1 MNHKNFLDNQP
12 GEGIFLRYWDLI
24 SLFVI
29 LLIITK
35 LRFPFLEIP
44 LERDEGA
51 YAYMAQLLLE
61 GVPPYTQAYSLYF
74 PGLFII
80 YALTF
85 LILGKTIFAI
95 HFCLLIANL
104 ITIVIIFLIG
114 KKIFDSL
121 TGIVSGATF
130 GLLGLN
136 PHAQG
141 LFSHGEPFTMLFIC
155 SGIYILLLGIDS
167 KKKSLFL
174 WSGLF
179 FGLGLLIKQN
189 ALVFIGLPV
198 VYCYWALFK
207 KSHRSRRSW
216 LEVLCFFTFGYFIPL
231 AIFFIFCLI
240 TGSWEQMFFWTFIMP
255 TEMTPSISITRAV
268 YQFKILTLPIIKSS
282 PLFFWTAAIGLLS
295 PLWDKTSRLAVIFIV
310 MFFVFSFFTMSL
322 VFYFRAH
329 YFLCLFPAT
338 ALLTG
343 VGFYSMNNLIKKI
356 PLKKIN
362 HIITAGFVFIFFSY
376 SIFDQRKFFFQTNP
390 EVVSRI
396 IYGNNPFPESLVI
409 ADYIKEHSAPS
420 DKIAILGSEPQILFY
435 ADRISSSKHIFM
447 YYLMGNHL
455 HALTMQKEAMTD
467 IELTKPPILIN
478 VVIPTSWLFQ
488 KDSKSM
494 LFHWLDGFVSKNYKL
509 AGVVEI
515 QDLNTTNYYWG
526 VDTTKFVPKESNF
539 IQIYQRKQ
547 SSS

>member
-1 MNHKNFLDNQP
+1 MSPINSLDKQP
-12 GEGIFLRYWDLI
+12 GEEIFLRYWDTL

-74 PGLFII
+74 PGVFII

-85 LILGKTIFAI
+85 LILGQTIFAI
-95 HFCLLIANL
+95 HFCLLVATL

-114 KKIFDSL
+114 KKLFDPL
-121 TGIVSGATF
+121 TGIISGATF

-136 PHAQG
+136 PYAQG

-155 SGIYILLLGIDS
+155 SGVYLLLLSIDS
-167 KKKSLFL
+167 EKKILFL

-189 ALVFIGLPV
+189 VFVFIGLPI
-198 VYCYWALFK
+198 VYLCWSLLK
-207 KSHRSRRSW
+207 KPRLKRKFY
-216 LEVLCFFTFGYFIPL
+216 LDAIFYFTFGYFIPL
-231 AIFFIFCLI
+231 AVFFIFCLI
-240 TGSWEQMFFWTFIMP
+240 TGSLEQMFFWTFIMP
-255 TEMTPSISITRAV
+255 TEMTPPISISRAV

-282 PLFFWTAAIGLLS
+282 PLFFGVAAIGLLS
-295 PLWDKTSRLAVIFIV
+295 PLWDKSSRLAVLFIV
-310 MFFVFSFFTMSL
+310 IFLVFSFFTMSL

-356 PLKKIN
+356 SLRRIN
-362 HIITAGFVFIFFSY
+362 PIITAVFVFIFFSY
-376 SIFDQRKFFFQTNP
+376 SIFDQRKFFFQTKP
-390 EVVSRI
+390 ETVSRI

-409 ADYIKEHSAPS
+409 ADYIKEHSSPS

-435 ADRISSSKHIFM
+435 ADRVSASKHIFM

-455 HALTMQKEAMTD
+455 HALSMQKEAMAD

-494 LFHWLDGFVSKNYKL
+494 LFHWLDGFVLKNYKL

-515 QDLNTTNYYWG
+515 QGLNTTNYYWG
-526 VDTTKFVPKESNF
+526 VDTTKFVPKGENF
-539 IQIYQRKQ
+539 IQIYQRKL
-547 SSS
+547 SS

>member
-1 MNHKNFLDNQP
+1 MSPINSLDNQP
-12 GEGIFLRYWDLI
+12 GDKIFLRYWDTL

-74 PGLFII
+74 PGVFII

-85 LILGKTIFAI
+85 LILGQTIFAI
-95 HFCLLIANL
+95 HFCLLVATL

-114 KKIFDSL
+114 KKLFDPL
-121 TGIVSGATF
+121 TGIISGATF

-136 PHAQG
+136 PYAQG

-155 SGIYILLLGIDS
+155 SGVYLLLLSIDS
-167 KKKSLFL
+167 EKKILFL

-189 ALVFIGLPV
+189 VFVFIGLPI
-198 VYCYWALFK
+198 VYLCWSLLK
-207 KSHRSRRSW
+207 KPRLKRKFY
-216 LEVLCFFTFGYFIPL
+216 LDAIFYFTFGYFIPL
-231 AIFFIFCLI
+231 AVFFIFCLI
-240 TGSWEQMFFWTFIMP
+240 TGSLEQMFFWTFIMP
-255 TEMTPSISITRAV
+255 TEMTPPISISRAV

-282 PLFFWTAAIGLLS
+282 PLFFGVAAIGLLS
-295 PLWDKTSRLAVIFIV
+295 PLWDKSSRLAVLFIV
-310 MFFVFSFFTMSL
+310 IFLVFSFFTMSL

-356 PLKKIN
+356 SLRRIN
-362 HIITAGFVFIFFSY
+362 PIITAVFVFIFFSY
-376 SIFDQRKFFFQTNP
+376 SIFDQRKFFFQTKP
-390 EVVSRI
+390 ETVSRI

-409 ADYIKEHSAPS
+409 ADYIKEHSSPS

-435 ADRISSSKHIFM
+435 ADRISASKHIFM

-455 HALTMQKEAMTD
+455 HALSMQKEAMAD

-494 LFHWLDGFVSKNYKL
+494 LFHWLDGFVLKNYKL

-515 QDLNTTNYYWG
+515 QGLNTTNYYWG
-526 VDTTKFVPKESNF
+526 VDTTKFVPKGENF
-539 IQIYQRKQ
+539 IQIYQRKP
-547 SSS
+547 SS

>member
-1 MNHKNFLDNQP
+1 MSSINSLDNQSADK
-12 GEGIFLRYWDLI
+12 IFLRYWDTL

-74 PGLFII
+74 PGVFII

-85 LILGKTIFAI
+85 LILGQTIFAI
-95 HFCLLIANL
+95 HFCLLVATL

-114 KKIFDSL
+114 KKLFDPL
-121 TGIVSGATF
+121 TGIISGATF

-136 PHAQG
+136 PYAQG

-155 SGIYILLLGIDS
+155 SGVYLLLLSIDS
-167 KKKSLFL
+167 ENKILFL

-189 ALVFIGLPV
+189 VFVFIGLPI
-198 VYCYWALFK
+198 VYLCWSLFK
-207 KSHRSRRSW
+207 KPRLKRKFY
-216 LEVLCFFTFGYFIPL
+216 LDAIFYFTFGYFIPL
-231 AIFFIFCLI
+231 AVFFIFCLI
-240 TGSWEQMFFWTFIMP
+240 TGSLEQMFFWTFIMP
-255 TEMTPSISITRAV
+255 TEMTPPISISRAV
-268 YQFKILTLPIIKSS
+268 YQFKILTLPIIKAS
-282 PLFFWTAAIGLLS
+282 PLFFGVAAIGLLS
-295 PLWDKTSRLAVIFIV
+295 PLWDKSSRLAVLFIV
-310 MFFVFSFFTMSL
+310 IFLVFSFFTMSL

-356 PLKKIN
+356 PLRRIN
-362 HIITAGFVFIFFSY
+362 PIITAGFVFIFFSY
-376 SIFDQRKFFFQTNP
+376 SIFDQRKFFFQTKP
-390 EVVSRI
+390 EEVSRI

-409 ADYIKEHSAPS
+409 ADYIKEHSSPS

-435 ADRISSSKHIFM
+435 ADRISASKHIFM

-455 HALTMQKEAMTD
+455 HALSMQKEAMAD

-494 LFHWLDGFVSKNYKL
+494 LFHWLDGFVLKNYKL

-515 QDLNTTNYYWG
+515 QGLNTTNYYWG
-526 VDTTKFVPKESNF
+526 VDTTKFVPKGENF
-539 IQIYQRKQ
+539 IQIYQRNL
-547 SSS
+547 SS

>member
-1 MNHKNFLDNQP
+1 MSSINSLDNQP
-12 GEGIFLRYWDLI
+12 GDKIFLRYWDTL

-74 PGLFII
+74 PGVFII

-85 LILGKTIFAI
+85 LILGQTIFAI
-95 HFCLLIANL
+95 HFCLLVATL

-114 KKIFDSL
+114 KKLFDPL
-121 TGIVSGATF
+121 TGIISGATF

-136 PHAQG
+136 PYAQG

-155 SGIYILLLGIDS
+155 SGVYLLLLSIDS
-167 KKKSLFL
+167 EKKILFL

-189 ALVFIGLPV
+189 VFVFIGLPI
-198 VYCYWALFK
+198 VYLCWSLLK
-207 KSHRSRRSW
+207 KPRLKRKFY
-216 LEVLCFFTFGYFIPL
+216 LDAIFYFTFGYFIPL
-231 AIFFIFCLI
+231 AVFFIFCLI
-240 TGSWEQMFFWTFIMP
+240 TGSLEQMFFWTFIMP
-255 TEMTPSISITRAV
+255 TEMTPPISISRAV

-282 PLFFWTAAIGLLS
+282 PLFFGVAAIGLLS
-295 PLWDKTSRLAVIFIV
+295 PLWDKSSRLAVLFIV
-310 MFFVFSFFTMSL
+310 IFLVFSFFTMSL

-356 PLKKIN
+356 SLRRIN
-362 HIITAGFVFIFFSY
+362 PIITAVFVFIFFSY
-376 SIFDQRKFFFQTNP
+376 SIFDQRKFFFQTKP
-390 EVVSRI
+390 ETVSRI

-409 ADYIKEHSAPS
+409 ADYIKEHSSPS

-435 ADRISSSKHIFM
+435 ADRISASKHIFM

-455 HALTMQKEAMTD
+455 HALSMQKEAMAD

-494 LFHWLDGFVSKNYKL
+494 LFHWLDGFVLKNYKL

-515 QDLNTTNYYWG
+515 QGLNTTNYYWG
-526 VDTTKFVPKESNF
+526 VDTTKFVPKGENF
-539 IQIYQRKQ
+539 IQIYQRNL
-547 SSS
+547 SS

>member
-1 MNHKNFLDNQP
+1 MSSINSLDNQP
-12 GEGIFLRYWDLI
+12 GDKIFLRYWDTL

-74 PGLFII
+74 PGVFII

-85 LILGKTIFAI
+85 LILGQTIFAI
-95 HFCLLIANL
+95 HFCLLVATL

-114 KKIFDSL
+114 KKLFDPL
-121 TGIVSGATF
+121 TGIISGATF

-136 PHAQG
+136 PYAQG

-155 SGIYILLLGIDS
+155 SGVYLLLLSIDS
-167 KKKSLFL
+167 EKKILFL

-189 ALVFIGLPV
+189 VFVFIGLPI
-198 VYCYWALFK
+198 VYLCWSLLK
-207 KSHRSRRSW
+207 KPRLKRKFY
-216 LEVLCFFTFGYFIPL
+216 LDAIFYFTFGYFIPL
-231 AIFFIFCLI
+231 AVFFIFCLI
-240 TGSWEQMFFWTFIMP
+240 TGSLEQMFFWTFIMP
-255 TEMTPSISITRAV
+255 TEMTPPISISRAV

-282 PLFFWTAAIGLLS
+282 PLFFGVAAIGLLS
-295 PLWDKTSRLAVIFIV
+295 PLWDKSSRLAVLFIV
-310 MFFVFSFFTMSL
+310 IFLVFSFFTMSL

-356 PLKKIN
+356 SLRRIN
-362 HIITAGFVFIFFSY
+362 PIITAVFVFIFFSY
-376 SIFDQRKFFFQTNP
+376 SIFDQRKFFFQTKP
-390 EVVSRI
+390 ETVSRI

-409 ADYIKEHSAPS
+409 ADYIKEHSSPS

-435 ADRISSSKHIFM
+435 ADRISASKHIFM

-455 HALTMQKEAMTD
+455 HALSMQKEAMAD

-494 LFHWLDGFVSKNYKL
+494 LFHWLDGFVLKNYKL

-515 QDLNTTNYYWG
+515 QGLNTTNYYWG
-526 VDTTKFVPKESNF
+526 VDTTKFVPKGENF
-539 IQIYQRKQ
+539 IQIYQRNP
-547 SSS
+547 SS

>member
-1 MNHKNFLDNQP
+1 MSPINSLDKQP
-12 GEGIFLRYWDLI
+12 GEEIFLRYWDTL

-74 PGLFII
+74 PGVFII

-85 LILGKTIFAI
+85 LILGQTIFAI
-95 HFCLLIANL
+95 HFCLLVATL

-114 KKIFDSL
+114 KKLFDPL
-121 TGIVSGATF
+121 TGIISGATF

-136 PHAQG
+136 PYAQG

-155 SGIYILLLGIDS
+155 SGVYLLLLSIDS
-167 KKKSLFL
+167 EKKILFL

-189 ALVFIGLPV
+189 VFVFIGLPF
-198 VYCYWALFK
+198 VYLCWSLLK
-207 KSHRSRRSW
+207 KPRLKRKFY
-216 LEVLCFFTFGYFIPL
+216 LDAIFYFTFGYFIPL
-231 AIFFIFCLI
+231 AVFFIFCLI
-240 TGSWEQMFFWTFIMP
+240 TGSLEQMFFWTFIMP
-255 TEMTPSISITRAV
+255 TEMTPPISISRAV

-282 PLFFWTAAIGLLS
+282 PLFFGVAAIGLLS
-295 PLWDKTSRLAVIFIV
+295 PLWDKSSRLAVLFIV
-310 MFFVFSFFTMSL
+310 IFLVFSFFTMSL

-356 PLKKIN
+356 SLRRIN
-362 HIITAGFVFIFFSY
+362 PIITAVFVFIFFSY
-376 SIFDQRKFFFQTNP
+376 SIFDQRKFFFQTKP
-390 EVVSRI
+390 ETVSRI

-409 ADYIKEHSAPS
+409 ADYIKEHSSPS

-435 ADRISSSKHIFM
+435 ADRVSASKHIFM

-455 HALTMQKEAMTD
+455 HALSMQKEAMAD

-494 LFHWLDGFVSKNYKL
+494 LFHWLDGFVLKNYKL

-515 QDLNTTNYYWG
+515 QGLNTTNYYWG
-526 VDTTKFVPKESNF
+526 VDTTKFVPKGENF
-539 IQIYQRKQ
+539 IQIYQRNL
-547 SSS
+547 SS

>member
-1 MNHKNFLDNQP
+1 MSSINSLDNQP
-12 GEGIFLRYWDLI
+12 GDKIFLRYWDTL

-74 PGLFII
+74 PGVFII

-85 LILGKTIFAI
+85 LILGQTIFAI
-95 HFCLLIANL
+95 HFCLLVATL

-114 KKIFDSL
+114 KKLFDPL
-121 TGIVSGATF
+121 TGIISGATF

-136 PHAQG
+136 PYAQG

-155 SGIYILLLGIDS
+155 SGVYLLLLSIDS
-167 KKKSLFL
+167 EKKILFL

-189 ALVFIGLPV
+189 VFVFIGLPI
-198 VYCYWALFK
+198 VYLCWSLLK
-207 KSHRSRRSW
+207 KPRLKRKFY
-216 LEVLCFFTFGYFIPL
+216 LDAIFYFTFGYFIPL
-231 AIFFIFCLI
+231 AVFFIFCLI
-240 TGSWEQMFFWTFIMP
+240 TGSLEQMFFWTFIMP
-255 TEMTPSISITRAV
+255 TEMTPPISISRAV

-282 PLFFWTAAIGLLS
+282 PLFFGVAAIGLLS
-295 PLWDKTSRLAVIFIV
+295 PLWDKSSRLAVLFIV
-310 MFFVFSFFTMSL
+310 IFLVFSFFTMSL

-356 PLKKIN
+356 SLRRIN
-362 HIITAGFVFIFFSY
+362 PIITAVFVFIFFSY
-376 SIFDQRKFFFQTNP
+376 SIFDQRKFFFQTKP
-390 EVVSRI
+390 ETVSRI

-409 ADYIKEHSAPS
+409 ADYIKEHSSPS

-435 ADRISSSKHIFM
+435 ADRISASKHIFM

-455 HALTMQKEAMTD
+455 HALSMQKEAMAD

-494 LFHWLDGFVSKNYKL
+494 LFHWLDGFVLKNYKL

-515 QDLNTTNYYWG
+515 QGLNTTNYYWG
-526 VDTTKFVPKESNF
+526 VDTTKFVPKGENF
-539 IQIYQRKQ
+539 IQIYQRKP
-547 SSS
+547 SS

>member
-1 MNHKNFLDNQP
+1 MSSINSLDNQP
-12 GEGIFLRYWDLI
+12 GDKIFLRYWDTL

-74 PGLFII
+74 PGVFII

-85 LILGKTIFAI
+85 LILGQTIFAI
-95 HFCLLIANL
+95 HFCLLVATL

-114 KKIFDSL
+114 KKLFDPL
-121 TGIVSGATF
+121 TGIISGATF

-136 PHAQG
+136 PYAQG

-155 SGIYILLLGIDS
+155 SGVYLLLLSIDS
-167 KKKSLFL
+167 EKKILFL

-189 ALVFIGLPV
+189 VFVFIGLPI
-198 VYCYWALFK
+198 VYLCWSLLK
-207 KSHRSRRSW
+207 KPRLKRKFY
-216 LEVLCFFTFGYFIPL
+216 LDAIFYFTFGYFIPL
-231 AIFFIFCLI
+231 AVFFIFCLI
-240 TGSWEQMFFWTFIMP
+240 TGSLEQMFFWTFIMP
-255 TEMTPSISITRAV
+255 TEMTPPISISRAV

-282 PLFFWTAAIGLLS
+282 PLFFGVAAIGLLS
-295 PLWDKTSRLAVIFIV
+295 PLWDKSSRLAVLFIV
-310 MFFVFSFFTMSL
+310 IFLVFSFFTMSL

-356 PLKKIN
+356 SLRRIN
-362 HIITAGFVFIFFSY
+362 PIITAVFVFIFFSY
-376 SIFDQRKFFFQTNP
+376 SIFDQRKFFFQTKP
-390 EVVSRI
+390 ETVSRI

-409 ADYIKEHSAPS
+409 ADYIKEHSSPS

-435 ADRISSSKHIFM
+435 ADRVSASKHIFM

-455 HALTMQKEAMTD
+455 HALSMQKEAMAD

-494 LFHWLDGFVSKNYKL
+494 LFHWLDGFVLKNYKL

-515 QDLNTTNYYWG
+515 QGLNTTNYYWG
-526 VDTTKFVPKESNF
+526 VDTTKFVPKGENF
-539 IQIYQRKQ
+539 IQIYQRNL
-547 SSS
+547 SS

>member
-1 MNHKNFLDNQP
+1 MSPINSLDKQP
-12 GEGIFLRYWDLI
+12 GEEIFLRYWDTL

-74 PGLFII
+74 PGVFII

-85 LILGKTIFAI
+85 LILGQTIFAI
-95 HFCLLIANL
+95 HFCLLVATL

-114 KKIFDSL
+114 KKLFDPL
-121 TGIVSGATF
+121 TGIISGATF

-136 PHAQG
+136 PYAQG

-155 SGIYILLLGIDS
+155 SGVYLLLLSIDS
-167 KKKSLFL
+167 EKKILFL

-189 ALVFIGLPV
+189 IFVFIGLPI
-198 VYCYWALFK
+198 VYLCWSLLK
-207 KSHRSRRSW
+207 KPRLKRKFY
-216 LEVLCFFTFGYFIPL
+216 LDAIFYFTFGYFIPL
-231 AIFFIFCLI
+231 AVFFIFCLI
-240 TGSWEQMFFWTFIMP
+240 TGSLEQMFFWTFIMP
-255 TEMTPSISITRAV
+255 TEMTPPISISRAV

-282 PLFFWTAAIGLLS
+282 PLFFGVAAIGLLS
-295 PLWDKTSRLAVIFIV
+295 PLWDKSSRLAVLFIV
-310 MFFVFSFFTMSL
+310 IFLVFSFFTMSL

-356 PLKKIN
+356 SLRRIN
-362 HIITAGFVFIFFSY
+362 PIITAVFVFIFFSY
-376 SIFDQRKFFFQTNP
+376 SIFDQRKFFFQTKP
-390 EVVSRI
+390 ETVSRI

-409 ADYIKEHSAPS
+409 ADYIKEHSSPS

-435 ADRISSSKHIFM
+435 ADRVSASKHIFM

-455 HALTMQKEAMTD
+455 HALSMQKEAMAD

-494 LFHWLDGFVSKNYKL
+494 LFHWLDGFVLKNYKL

-515 QDLNTTNYYWG
+515 QGLNTTNYYWG
-526 VDTTKFVPKESNF
+526 VDTTKFVPKGENF
-539 IQIYQRKQ
+539 IQIYQRNL
-547 SSS
+547 SS

>member
-1 MNHKNFLDNQP
+1 MSSINSLDNQP
-12 GEGIFLRYWDLI
+12 GDKIFLRYWDTL

-74 PGLFII
+74 PGVFII

-85 LILGKTIFAI
+85 LILGQTIFAI
-95 HFCLLIANL
+95 HFCLLVATL

-114 KKIFDSL
+114 KKLFDPL
-121 TGIVSGATF
+121 TGIISGATF

-136 PHAQG
+136 PYAQG

-155 SGIYILLLGIDS
+155 SGVYLLLLSVDS
-167 KKKSLFL
+167 EKKILFL

-189 ALVFIGLPV
+189 VFVFIGLPI
-198 VYCYWALFK
+198 VY
-207 KSHRSRRSW
+207 
-216 LEVLCFFTFGYFIPL
+216 LCWSLLTKPRLKRKFYLDAIFYFTFGYFIPL
-231 AIFFIFCLI
+231 AVFFIFCLI
-240 TGSWEQMFFWTFIMP
+240 TGSLEQMFFWTFIMP
-255 TEMTPSISITRAV
+255 TEMTPPISISRAV

-282 PLFFWTAAIGLLS
+282 PLFFGVAAIGLLS
-295 PLWDKTSRLAVIFIV
+295 PLWDKSSRLAVLFIV
-310 MFFVFSFFTMSL
+310 IFLVFSFFTMSL

-356 PLKKIN
+356 SLRRIN
-362 HIITAGFVFIFFSY
+362 PIITAGFVFIFFSY
-376 SIFDQRKFFFQTNP
+376 SIFDQRKFFFQTKP
-390 EVVSRI
+390 ETVSRI

-409 ADYIKEHSAPS
+409 ADYIKEHSSPS

-435 ADRISSSKHIFM
+435 ADRVSASKHIFM

-455 HALTMQKEAMTD
+455 HALSMQKEAMAD

-494 LFHWLDGFVSKNYKL
+494 LFHWLDGFVLKNYKL

-515 QDLNTTNYYWG
+515 QGLNTTNYYWG
-526 VDTTKFVPKESNF
+526 VDTTKFVPKGENF
-539 IQIYQRKQ
+539 IQIYQRKP
-547 SSS
+547 SS

>member
-1 MNHKNFLDNQP
+1 MSPINSLDKQP
-12 GEGIFLRYWDLI
+12 GEEIFLRYWDTL

-74 PGLFII
+74 PGVFII

-85 LILGKTIFAI
+85 LILGQTIFAI
-95 HFCLLIANL
+95 HFCLLVATL

-114 KKIFDSL
+114 KKLFDPL
-121 TGIVSGATF
+121 TGIISGATF

-136 PHAQG
+136 PYAQG

-155 SGIYILLLGIDS
+155 SGVYLLLLSIDS
-167 KKKSLFL
+167 EKKILFL

-189 ALVFIGLPV
+189 VFVFIGLPI
-198 VYCYWALFK
+198 VYLCWSLLK
-207 KSHRSRRSW
+207 KPRLKRKFY
-216 LEVLCFFTFGYFIPL
+216 LDAIFYFTFGYFIPL

-240 TGSWEQMFFWTFIMP
+240 TGSLEQMFFWTFIMP
-255 TEMTPSISITRAV
+255 TEMTPPISISRAV

-282 PLFFWTAAIGLLS
+282 PLFFGVAAIGLLS
-295 PLWDKTSRLAVIFIV
+295 PLWDKSSRLAVLFIV
-310 MFFVFSFFTMSL
+310 IFLVFSFFTMSL

-356 PLKKIN
+356 SLRRIN
-362 HIITAGFVFIFFSY
+362 PIITAVFVFIFFSY
-376 SIFDQRKFFFQTNP
+376 SIFDQRKFFFQTKP
-390 EVVSRI
+390 ETVSRI

-409 ADYIKEHSAPS
+409 ADYIKEHSSPS

-435 ADRISSSKHIFM
+435 ADRVSASKHIFM

-455 HALTMQKEAMTD
+455 HALSMQKEAMAD

-494 LFHWLDGFVSKNYKL
+494 LFHWLDGFVLKNYKL

-515 QDLNTTNYYWG
+515 QGLNTTNYYWG
-526 VDTTKFVPKESNF
+526 VDTTKFVPKGENF
-539 IQIYQRKQ
+539 IQIYQRNL
-547 SSS
+547 SS

>member
-1 MNHKNFLDNQP
+1 MSSINSLDNQP
-12 GEGIFLRYWDLI
+12 GDKIFLRYWDTL

-74 PGLFII
+74 PGVFII

-85 LILGKTIFAI
+85 LILGQTIFAI
-95 HFCLLIANL
+95 HFCLLVATL

-114 KKIFDSL
+114 KKLFDPL
-121 TGIVSGATF
+121 TGIISGATF

-136 PHAQG
+136 PYAQG

-155 SGIYILLLGIDS
+155 SGVYLLLLSIDS
-167 KKKSLFL
+167 EKKILFL

-189 ALVFIGLPV
+189 VFVFIGLPI
-198 VYCYWALFK
+198 VYLCWSLLK
-207 KSHRSRRSW
+207 KPRLKRKFY
-216 LEVLCFFTFGYFIPL
+216 LDAIFYFTFGYFIPL
-231 AIFFIFCLI
+231 AVFFIFCLI
-240 TGSWEQMFFWTFIMP
+240 TGSLEQMFFWTFIMP
-255 TEMTPSISITRAV
+255 TEMTPPISISRAV

-282 PLFFWTAAIGLLS
+282 PLFFGVAAIGLLS
-295 PLWDKTSRLAVIFIV
+295 PLWDKSSRLAVLFIV
-310 MFFVFSFFTMSL
+310 IFLVFSFFTMSL

-356 PLKKIN
+356 SLRRIN
-362 HIITAGFVFIFFSY
+362 PIITTVFVFIFFSY
-376 SIFDQRKFFFQTNP
+376 SIFDQRKFFFQTKP
-390 EVVSRI
+390 ETVSRI

-409 ADYIKEHSAPS
+409 ADYIKEHSSPS

-435 ADRISSSKHIFM
+435 ADRISASKHIFM

-455 HALTMQKEAMTD
+455 HALSMQKEAMAD

-494 LFHWLDGFVSKNYKL
+494 LFHWLDGFVLKNYKL

-515 QDLNTTNYYWG
+515 QGLNTTNYYWG
-526 VDTTKFVPKESNF
+526 VDTTKFVPKGENF
-539 IQIYQRKQ
+539 IQIYQRKP
-547 SSS
+547 SS

>member
-1 MNHKNFLDNQP
+1 MSPINSLDKQP
-12 GEGIFLRYWDLI
+12 GEEIFLRCWDTL

-74 PGLFII
+74 PGVFII

-85 LILGKTIFAI
+85 LILGQTIFAI
-95 HFCLLIANL
+95 HFCLLVATL

-114 KKIFDSL
+114 KKLFDPL
-121 TGIVSGATF
+121 TGIISGATF

-136 PHAQG
+136 PYAQG

-155 SGIYILLLGIDS
+155 SGVYLLLLSIDS
-167 KKKSLFL
+167 EKKILFL

-189 ALVFIGLPV
+189 VFVFIGLPI
-198 VYCYWALFK
+198 VYLCWSLLK
-207 KSHRSRRSW
+207 KPRLKRKFY
-216 LEVLCFFTFGYFIPL
+216 LDAIFYFTFGYFIPL
-231 AIFFIFCLI
+231 VVFFIFCLL
-240 TGSWEQMFFWTFIMP
+240 TGSLEQVFFWTFTMP
-255 TEMTPSISITRAV
+255 TEMTPPISISRAV

-282 PLFFWTAAIGLLS
+282 PLFFGVAAIGLLS
-295 PLWDKTSRLAVIFIV
+295 PLWDKSSRLAVLFIV
-310 MFFVFSFFTMSL
+310 IFLVFSFFTMSL

-343 VGFYSMNNLIKKI
+343 VGFYSINNLIKKI
-356 PLKKIN
+356 SLRRIN
-362 HIITAGFVFIFFSY
+362 PIITAVFVFIFFSY
-376 SIFDQRKFFFQTNP
+376 SIFDQRKFFFQTRP
-390 EVVSRI
+390 ETVSRI

-409 ADYIKEHSAPS
+409 ADYIKEHSSPS

-435 ADRISSSKHIFM
+435 ADRVSASKHIFM

-455 HALTMQKEAMTD
+455 HALSMQKEAMAD

-488 KDSKSM
+488 KDSNSM
-494 LFHWLDGFVSKNYKL
+494 LFHWLDGFVLKNYKL

-515 QDLNTTNYYWG
+515 QGLNTTNYYWG
-526 VDTTKFVPKESNF
+526 VDTTKFVPKGENF
-539 IQIYQRKQ
+539 IQIYQRKP
-547 SSS
+547 S

>member
-1 MNHKNFLDNQP
+1 MSSINSLDNQP
-12 GEGIFLRYWDLI
+12 GDKIFLRYWDTL

-74 PGLFII
+74 PGVFII

-85 LILGKTIFAI
+85 LILGQTIFAI
-95 HFCLLIANL
+95 HFCLLVATL

-114 KKIFDSL
+114 KKLFDPL
-121 TGIVSGATF
+121 TGIISGATF

-136 PHAQG
+136 PYAQG

-155 SGIYILLLGIDS
+155 SGVYLLLLSIDS
-167 KKKSLFL
+167 EKKILFL

-189 ALVFIGLPV
+189 VFVFIGLPI
-198 VYCYWALFK
+198 VYLCWSLLK
-207 KSHRSRRSW
+207 KPRLKRKFY
-216 LEVLCFFTFGYFIPL
+216 LDAIFYFTFGYFIPL
-231 AIFFIFCLI
+231 AVFFIFCLI
-240 TGSWEQMFFWTFIMP
+240 TGSLEQMFFWTFIMP
-255 TEMTPSISITRAV
+255 TEMTPPISISRAV

-282 PLFFWTAAIGLLS
+282 PLFFGVAAIGLLS
-295 PLWDKTSRLAVIFIV
+295 PLWDKSSRLAVLFIAIFL
-310 MFFVFSFFTMSL
+310 VFSFFTMSL

-329 YFLCLFPAT
+329 YFLCLFPAI

-356 PLKKIN
+356 SLRRIN
-362 HIITAGFVFIFFSY
+362 PIITAVFVFIFFSY
-376 SIFDQRKFFFQTNP
+376 SIFDQRKFFFQTKP
-390 EVVSRI
+390 ETVSRI

-409 ADYIKEHSAPS
+409 ADYIKEHSSPS

-435 ADRISSSKHIFM
+435 ADRVSASKHIFM

-455 HALTMQKEAMTD
+455 HALSMQKEAMAD

-494 LFHWLDGFVSKNYKL
+494 LFHWLDGFVLKNYKL

-515 QDLNTTNYYWG
+515 QGLNTTNYYWG
-526 VDTTKFVPKESNF
+526 VDTTKFVPKGENF
-539 IQIYQRKQ
+539 IQIYQRNL
-547 SSS
+547 SS

>member
-1 MNHKNFLDNQP
+1 MSSINSLDNQP
-12 GEGIFLRYWDLI
+12 GDKIFLRYWDTL

-74 PGLFII
+74 PGVFII

-85 LILGKTIFAI
+85 LILGQTIFAI
-95 HFCLLIANL
+95 HFCLLVATL

-114 KKIFDSL
+114 KKLFDPL
-121 TGIVSGATF
+121 TGIISGATF

-136 PHAQG
+136 PYAQG

-155 SGIYILLLGIDS
+155 SGVYLLLLSIDS
-167 KKKSLFL
+167 EKKILFL

-189 ALVFIGLPV
+189 VFVFIGLPI
-198 VYCYWALFK
+198 VYLCWSLLK
-207 KSHRSRRSW
+207 KPRLKRKFY
-216 LEVLCFFTFGYFIPL
+216 LDAIFYFTFGYFIPL
-231 AIFFIFCLI
+231 AVFFIFCLI
-240 TGSWEQMFFWTFIMP
+240 TGSLEQMFFWTFIMP
-255 TEMTPSISITRAV
+255 TEMTPPISISRAV

-282 PLFFWTAAIGLLS
+282 PLFFGVAAIGLLS
-295 PLWDKTSRLAVIFIV
+295 PLWDKSSRLAVLFIV
-310 MFFVFSFFTMSL
+310 IFLVFSFFTMSL

-356 PLKKIN
+356 SLRRIN
-362 HIITAGFVFIFFSY
+362 PIITAVFVFIFFSY
-376 SIFDQRKFFFQTNP
+376 SIFDQRKFFFQTKP
-390 EVVSRI
+390 ETVSRI

-409 ADYIKEHSAPS
+409 ADYIKEHSSPS

-435 ADRISSSKHIFM
+435 ADRVSASKHIFM

-455 HALTMQKEAMTD
+455 HALSMQKEAMAD

-494 LFHWLDGFVSKNYKL
+494 LFHWLDGFVLKNYTL

-515 QDLNTTNYYWG
+515 QGLNTTNYYWG
-526 VDTTKFVPKESNF
+526 VDTTKFVPKGENF
-539 IQIYQRKQ
+539 IQIYQRNL
-547 SSS
+547 SS

>member
-1 MNHKNFLDNQP
+1 MSSINSLDNQP
-12 GEGIFLRYWDLI
+12 GDKIFLRYWDTL

-74 PGLFII
+74 PGVFII

-85 LILGKTIFAI
+85 LILGQTIFAI
-95 HFCLLIANL
+95 HFCLLVATL

-114 KKIFDSL
+114 KKLFDPL
-121 TGIVSGATF
+121 TGIISGATF

-136 PHAQG
+136 PYAQG

-155 SGIYILLLGIDS
+155 SGVYLLLLSIDS
-167 KKKSLFL
+167 EKKILFL

-189 ALVFIGLPV
+189 VFVFIGLPI
-198 VYCYWALFK
+198 VYLCWSLLK
-207 KSHRSRRSW
+207 KPRLKRKFY
-216 LEVLCFFTFGYFIPL
+216 LDAIFYFTFGYFIPL
-231 AIFFIFCLI
+231 AVFFIFCLI
-240 TGSWEQMFFWTFIMP
+240 TGSLEQMFFWTFIMP
-255 TEMTPSISITRAV
+255 TEMTPPISISRAV

-282 PLFFWTAAIGLLS
+282 PLFFGVAAIGLLS
-295 PLWDKTSRLAVIFIV
+295 PLWDKSSRLAVLFIAIFL
-310 MFFVFSFFTMSL
+310 VFSFFTMSL

-356 PLKKIN
+356 SLRRIN
-362 HIITAGFVFIFFSY
+362 PIITAVFVFIFFSY
-376 SIFDQRKFFFQTNP
+376 SIFDQRKFFFQTKP
-390 EVVSRI
+390 ETVSRI

-409 ADYIKEHSAPS
+409 ADYIKEHSSPS

-435 ADRISSSKHIFM
+435 ADRISASKHIFM

-455 HALTMQKEAMTD
+455 HALSMQKEAMAD

-494 LFHWLDGFVSKNYKL
+494 LFHWLDGFVLKNYKL

-515 QDLNTTNYYWG
+515 QGLNTTNYYWG
-526 VDTTKFVPKESNF
+526 VDTTKFVPKGENF
-539 IQIYQRKQ
+539 IQIYQRNL
-547 SSS
+547 SS

>member
-1 MNHKNFLDNQP
+1 MSPINSLDKQP
-12 GEGIFLRYWDLI
+12 GDKIFLRYWDTL

-74 PGLFII
+74 PGVFII

-85 LILGKTIFAI
+85 LILGQTIFAI
-95 HFCLLIANL
+95 HFCLLVATL

-114 KKIFDSL
+114 KKLFDPL
-121 TGIVSGATF
+121 TGIISGATF

-136 PHAQG
+136 PYAQG

-155 SGIYILLLGIDS
+155 SGVYLLLLSIDS
-167 KKKSLFL
+167 EKKILFL

-189 ALVFIGLPV
+189 VFVFIGLPI
-198 VYCYWALFK
+198 VYLCWSLLK
-207 KSHRSRRSW
+207 KPRLKRKFY
-216 LEVLCFFTFGYFIPL
+216 LDAIFYFTFGYFIPL
-231 AIFFIFCLI
+231 AVFFIFCLI
-240 TGSWEQMFFWTFIMP
+240 TGSLEQMFFWTFIMP
-255 TEMTPSISITRAV
+255 TEMTPPISISRAV

-282 PLFFWTAAIGLLS
+282 PLFFGVAAIGLLS
-295 PLWDKTSRLAVIFIV
+295 PLWDKSSRLAVLFIV
-310 MFFVFSFFTMSL
+310 IFLVFSFFTMSL

-356 PLKKIN
+356 SLRRIN
-362 HIITAGFVFIFFSY
+362 PIITAVFVFIFFSY
-376 SIFDQRKFFFQTNP
+376 SIFDQRKFFFQTKP
-390 EVVSRI
+390 ETVSRI

-409 ADYIKEHSAPS
+409 ADYIKEHSSPS

-435 ADRISSSKHIFM
+435 ADRVSASKHIFM

-455 HALTMQKEAMTD
+455 HALSMQKEAMAD

-494 LFHWLDGFVSKNYKL
+494 LFHWLDGFVLKNYKL

-515 QDLNTTNYYWG
+515 QGLNTTNYYWG
-526 VDTTKFVPKESNF
+526 VDTTKFVPKGENF
-539 IQIYQRKQ
+539 IQIYQRNL
-547 SSS
+547 SS

>member
-1 MNHKNFLDNQP
+1 MSSINSLDNQP
-12 GEGIFLRYWDLI
+12 GDKIFLRYWDTL

-74 PGLFII
+74 PGVFII

-85 LILGKTIFAI
+85 LILGQTIFAI
-95 HFCLLIANL
+95 HFCLLVATL

-114 KKIFDSL
+114 KKLFDPL
-121 TGIVSGATF
+121 TGIISGATF

-136 PHAQG
+136 PYAQG

-155 SGIYILLLGIDS
+155 SGVYLLLLSIDS
-167 KKKSLFL
+167 EKKILFL

-189 ALVFIGLPV
+189 VFVFIGLPI
-198 VYCYWALFK
+198 VYLCWSLLK
-207 KSHRSRRSW
+207 KPRLKRKFY
-216 LEVLCFFTFGYFIPL
+216 LDAIFYFTFGYFIPL
-231 AIFFIFCLI
+231 AVFFIFCLI
-240 TGSWEQMFFWTFIMP
+240 TGSLEQMFFWTFIMP
-255 TEMTPSISITRAV
+255 TEMTPPISISRAV

-282 PLFFWTAAIGLLS
+282 PLFFGVAAIGLLS
-295 PLWDKTSRLAVIFIV
+295 PLWDKSSRLAVLFIV
-310 MFFVFSFFTMSL
+310 IFLVFSFFTMSL

-356 PLKKIN
+356 SLRRIN
-362 HIITAGFVFIFFSY
+362 PIITAVFVFIFFSY
-376 SIFDQRKFFFQTNP
+376 SIFDQRKFFFQTKP
-390 EVVSRI
+390 ETVSRI

-409 ADYIKEHSAPS
+409 ADYIKEHSSPS

-435 ADRISSSKHIFM
+435 ADRVSASKHIFM

-455 HALTMQKEAMTD
+455 HALSMQKEAMAD

-494 LFHWLDGFVSKNYKL
+494 LFHWLDGFVLKKYKL

-515 QDLNTTNYYWG
+515 QGLNTTNYYWG
-526 VDTTKFVPKESNF
+526 VDTTKFVPKGENF
-539 IQIYQRKQ
+539 IQIYQRNL
-547 SSS
+547 SS

>member
-1 MNHKNFLDNQP
+1 MSSINSLDNQP
-12 GEGIFLRYWDLI
+12 GDKIFLRYWDTL

-74 PGLFII
+74 PGVFII

-85 LILGKTIFAI
+85 LILGQTIFAI
-95 HFCLLIANL
+95 HFCLLVATL

-114 KKIFDSL
+114 KKLFDPL
-121 TGIVSGATF
+121 TGIISGATF

-136 PHAQG
+136 PYAQG

-155 SGIYILLLGIDS
+155 SGVYLLLLSIDS
-167 KKKSLFL
+167 ENKILFL

-189 ALVFIGLPV
+189 VFVFIGLPI
-198 VYCYWALFK
+198 VYLCWSLLK
-207 KSHRSRRSW
+207 KPRLKRKFY
-216 LEVLCFFTFGYFIPL
+216 LDAIFYFTFGYFIPL
-231 AIFFIFCLI
+231 AVFFIFCLI
-240 TGSWEQMFFWTFIMP
+240 TGSLEQMFFWTFIMP
-255 TEMTPSISITRAV
+255 TEMTPPISISRAV

-282 PLFFWTAAIGLLS
+282 PLFFGVAAIGLLS
-295 PLWDKTSRLAVIFIV
+295 PLWDKSSRLAVLFIAIFL
-310 MFFVFSFFTMSL
+310 VFSFFTMSL

-356 PLKKIN
+356 SLRRIN
-362 HIITAGFVFIFFSY
+362 PIITAVFVFIFFSY
-376 SIFDQRKFFFQTNP
+376 SIFDQRKFFFQTKP
-390 EVVSRI
+390 ETVSRI

-409 ADYIKEHSAPS
+409 ADYIKEHSSPS

-435 ADRISSSKHIFM
+435 ADRISASKHIFM

-455 HALTMQKEAMTD
+455 HALSMQKEAMAD

-494 LFHWLDGFVSKNYKL
+494 LFHWLDGFVLKNYKL

-515 QDLNTTNYYWG
+515 QGLNTTNYYWG
-526 VDTTKFVPKESNF
+526 VDTTKFVPKGENF
-539 IQIYQRKQ
+539 IQIYQRNL
-547 SSS
+547 SS

>member
-1 MNHKNFLDNQP
+1 MSPINSLDKQP
-12 GEGIFLRYWDLI
+12 GEEIFLRYWDTL

-74 PGLFII
+74 PGVFII

-85 LILGKTIFAI
+85 LILGQTIFAI
-95 HFCLLIANL
+95 HFCLLVATL

-114 KKIFDSL
+114 KKLFDPL
-121 TGIVSGATF
+121 TGIISGATF

-136 PHAQG
+136 PYAQG

-155 SGIYILLLGIDS
+155 SGVYLLLLSIDS
-167 KKKSLFL
+167 EKKILFL

-189 ALVFIGLPV
+189 VFVFIGLPI
-198 VYCYWALFK
+198 VYLCWSLLK
-207 KSHRSRRSW
+207 KPRLKRKFY
-216 LEVLCFFTFGYFIPL
+216 LDAIFYFTFGYFLPL
-231 AIFFIFCLI
+231 AVFFIFCLI
-240 TGSWEQMFFWTFIMP
+240 TGSLEQMFFWTFIMP
-255 TEMTPSISITRAV
+255 TEMTPPISISRAV

-282 PLFFWTAAIGLLS
+282 PLFFGVAAIGLLS
-295 PLWDKTSRLAVIFIV
+295 PLWDKSSRLAVLFIV
-310 MFFVFSFFTMSL
+310 IFLVFSFFTMSL

-356 PLKKIN
+356 SLRRIN
-362 HIITAGFVFIFFSY
+362 PIITAVFVFIFFSY
-376 SIFDQRKFFFQTNP
+376 SIFDQRKFFFQTKP
-390 EVVSRI
+390 ETVSRI

-409 ADYIKEHSAPS
+409 ANYIKEHSSPS

-435 ADRISSSKHIFM
+435 ADRVSASKHIFM

-455 HALTMQKEAMTD
+455 HALSMQKEAMAD

-494 LFHWLDGFVSKNYKL
+494 LFHWLDGFVLKNYKL

-515 QDLNTTNYYWG
+515 QGLNTTNYYWG
-526 VDTTKFVPKESNF
+526 VDTTKFVPKGENF
-539 IQIYQRKQ
+539 IQIYQRNL
-547 SSS
+547 SS

>member
-1 MNHKNFLDNQP
+1 MSSINSLDNQP
-12 GEGIFLRYWDLI
+12 GDKIFLRYWDTL

-74 PGLFII
+74 PGVFII

-85 LILGKTIFAI
+85 LILGQTIFAI
-95 HFCLLIANL
+95 HFCLLVATL

-114 KKIFDSL
+114 KKLFDPL
-121 TGIVSGATF
+121 TGIISGATF

-136 PHAQG
+136 PYAQG

-155 SGIYILLLGIDS
+155 SGVYLLLLSIDS
-167 KKKSLFL
+167 EKKILFL

-189 ALVFIGLPV
+189 VFVFIGLPI
-198 VYCYWALFK
+198 VYLCWSLLK
-207 KSHRSRRSW
+207 KPRLKRKFY
-216 LEVLCFFTFGYFIPL
+216 LDAIFYFTFGYFIPL
-231 AIFFIFCLI
+231 AVFFIFCLI
-240 TGSWEQMFFWTFIMP
+240 TGSLEQMFFWTFIMP
-255 TEMTPSISITRAV
+255 TEMTPPISISRAV

-282 PLFFWTAAIGLLS
+282 PLFFGVAAIGLLS
-295 PLWDKTSRLAVIFIV
+295 PLWDKSSRLAVLFIAIFL
-310 MFFVFSFFTMSL
+310 VFSFFTMSL

-356 PLKKIN
+356 SLRRIN
-362 HIITAGFVFIFFSY
+362 PIITAVFVFIFFSY
-376 SIFDQRKFFFQTNP
+376 SIFDQRKFFFQTKP
-390 EVVSRI
+390 ETVSRI

-409 ADYIKEHSAPS
+409 ADYIKEHSSPS

-435 ADRISSSKHIFM
+435 ADRVSASKHIFM

-455 HALTMQKEAMTD
+455 HALSMQKEAMAD

-494 LFHWLDGFVSKNYKL
+494 LFHWLDGFVLKNYKL

-515 QDLNTTNYYWG
+515 QGLNTTNYYWG
-526 VDTTKFVPKESNF
+526 VDTTKFVPKGENF
-539 IQIYQRKQ
+539 IQIYQRNL
-547 SSS
+547 SP

>member
-1 MNHKNFLDNQP
+1 MSPINSLDNQP
-12 GEGIFLRYWDLI
+12 GEEIFLRYWDTL

-74 PGLFII
+74 PGVFII

-85 LILGKTIFAI
+85 LILGQTIFAI
-95 HFCLLIANL
+95 HFCLLVATL

-114 KKIFDSL
+114 KKLFDPL
-121 TGIVSGATF
+121 TGIISGATF

-136 PHAQG
+136 PYAQG

-155 SGIYILLLGIDS
+155 SGVYLLLLSIDS
-167 KKKSLFL
+167 EKKILFL

-189 ALVFIGLPV
+189 VFVFIGLPI
-198 VYCYWALFK
+198 VYLCWSLLK
-207 KSHRSRRSW
+207 KPRLKRKFY
-216 LEVLCFFTFGYFIPL
+216 LDAIFCFTFGYFIPL

-240 TGSWEQMFFWTFIMP
+240 TGSLEQMFFWTFIMP
-255 TEMTPSISITRAV
+255 TEMTPPISISRAV

-282 PLFFWTAAIGLLS
+282 PLFFGVAAIGLLS
-295 PLWDKTSRLAVIFIV
+295 PLWDKSSRLAVLFIV
-310 MFFVFSFFTMSL
+310 IFLVFSFFTMSL

-356 PLKKIN
+356 SLRRIN
-362 HIITAGFVFIFFSY
+362 PIITAVFVFIFFSY
-376 SIFDQRKFFFQTNP
+376 SIFDQRKFFFQTKP
-390 EVVSRI
+390 ETVSRI

-409 ADYIKEHSAPS
+409 ADYIKEHSSPS

-435 ADRISSSKHIFM
+435 ADRVSASKHIFM

-455 HALTMQKEAMTD
+455 HALSMQKEAMAD

-494 LFHWLDGFVSKNYKL
+494 LFHWLDGFVLKNYKL

-515 QDLNTTNYYWG
+515 QGLNTTNYYWG
-526 VDTTKFVPKESNF
+526 VDTTKFVPKGENF
-539 IQIYQRKQ
+539 IQIYQRNP
-547 SSS
+547 SS

>member
-1 MNHKNFLDNQP
+1 MSSINSLDNQP
-12 GEGIFLRYWDLI
+12 GDKIFLRYWDIL

-74 PGLFII
+74 PGVFLI

-85 LILGKTIFAI
+85 LILGQTIFAI
-95 HFCLLIANL
+95 HFCLLVATL

-114 KKIFDSL
+114 KKLFDPL
-121 TGIVSGATF
+121 TGIISGATF

-136 PHAQG
+136 PYAQG

-155 SGIYILLLGIDS
+155 SGVYLLLLSIDS
-167 KKKSLFL
+167 EKKILFL

-189 ALVFIGLPV
+189 VFVFIGLPI
-198 VYCYWALFK
+198 VYLCWSLLK
-207 KSHRSRRSW
+207 KPRLKRKFYPD
-216 LEVLCFFTFGYFIPL
+216 VIFYFTFGYFIPL
-231 AIFFIFCLI
+231 ALFFIFCLI
-240 TGSWEQMFFWTFIMP
+240 TGSLEQMFFWTFIMP
-255 TEMTPSISITRAV
+255 TEMTPPISISRAV

-282 PLFFWTAAIGLLS
+282 SLFFGVAAIGLLS
-295 PLWDKTSRLAVIFIV
+295 PLWDKSSRLAVLFIV
-310 MFFVFSFFTMSL
+310 IFLVFSFFTMSL

-356 PLKKIN
+356 SLRRIN
-362 HIITAGFVFIFFSY
+362 PIITAGFVFIFFSY
-376 SIFDQRKFFFQTNP
+376 SIFDQRKFFFQTKP
-390 EVVSRI
+390 ETVSRI

-409 ADYIKEHSAPS
+409 ADYIKEHSSPS

-435 ADRISSSKHIFM
+435 ADRISASKHIFM

-455 HALTMQKEAMTD
+455 HALSMQKEAMAD

-478 VVIPTSWLFQ
+478 VVIPTSWLFH

-494 LFHWLDGFVSKNYKL
+494 LFHWLDGFVLKNYKL

-515 QDLNTTNYYWG
+515 QGLNTTNYYWG
-526 VDTTKFVPKESNF
+526 VDTTKFVPKGENF
-539 IQIYQRKQ
+539 IQIYQRNL
-547 SSS
+547 SS

>member
-1 MNHKNFLDNQP
+1 MSPINSLDKQP
-12 GEGIFLRYWDLI
+12 GEEIFLRYWDTL

-74 PGLFII
+74 PGVFII

-85 LILGKTIFAI
+85 LILGQTIFAI
-95 HFCLLIANL
+95 HFCLLVATL

-114 KKIFDSL
+114 KKLFDPL
-121 TGIVSGATF
+121 TGIISGATF

-136 PHAQG
+136 PYAQG

-155 SGIYILLLGIDS
+155 SGVYLLLLSIDS
-167 KKKSLFL
+167 EKKILFL

-189 ALVFIGLPV
+189 IFVFIGLPI
-198 VYCYWALFK
+198 VYLCWSLLK
-207 KSHRSRRSW
+207 KPRLKRKFY
-216 LEVLCFFTFGYFIPL
+216 LDAIFYFTFGYFIPL
-231 AIFFIFCLI
+231 AVFFIFCLI
-240 TGSWEQMFFWTFIMP
+240 TGSLEQMFFWTFIMP
-255 TEMTPSISITRAV
+255 TEMTPPISISRAV

-282 PLFFWTAAIGLLS
+282 PLFFGVAAIGLLS
-295 PLWDKTSRLAVIFIV
+295 PLWDKSSRLAVLFIV
-310 MFFVFSFFTMSL
+310 IFLVFSFFTMSL

-356 PLKKIN
+356 SLRRIN
-362 HIITAGFVFIFFSY
+362 PIITAVFVFIFFSY
-376 SIFDQRKFFFQTNP
+376 SIFDQRKFFFQTKP
-390 EVVSRI
+390 ETVSRI

-409 ADYIKEHSAPS
+409 ANYIKEHSSPS

-435 ADRISSSKHIFM
+435 ADRVSASKHIFM

-455 HALTMQKEAMTD
+455 HALSMQKEAMAD

-494 LFHWLDGFVSKNYKL
+494 LFHWLDGFVLKNYKL

-515 QDLNTTNYYWG
+515 QGLNTTNYYWG
-526 VDTTKFVPKESNF
+526 VDTTKFVPKGENF
-539 IQIYQRKQ
+539 IQIYQRKP
-547 SSS
+547 SS

>member
-1 MNHKNFLDNQP
+1 MSSINSLDNQP
-12 GEGIFLRYWDLI
+12 GDKIFLRYWDTL

-74 PGLFII
+74 PGVFII

-85 LILGKTIFAI
+85 LILGQTIFAI
-95 HFCLLIANL
+95 HFCLLVATL

-114 KKIFDSL
+114 KKLFDPL
-121 TGIVSGATF
+121 TGIISGATF

-136 PHAQG
+136 PYAQG

-155 SGIYILLLGIDS
+155 SGVYLLLLSIDS
-167 KKKSLFL
+167 EKKILFL

-189 ALVFIGLPV
+189 VFVFIGLPI
-198 VYCYWALFK
+198 VYLCWSLLK
-207 KSHRSRRSW
+207 KPRLKRKFY
-216 LEVLCFFTFGYFIPL
+216 LDAIFYFTFGYFIPL
-231 AIFFIFCLI
+231 AVFFIFCLI
-240 TGSWEQMFFWTFIMP
+240 TGSLEQMFFWTFIMP
-255 TEMTPSISITRAV
+255 TEMTPPISISRAV

-282 PLFFWTAAIGLLS
+282 PLFFGVAAIGLLS
-295 PLWDKTSRLAVIFIV
+295 PLWDKSSRLAVLFIAIFL
-310 MFFVFSFFTMSL
+310 VFSFFTMSL

-356 PLKKIN
+356 SLRRIN
-362 HIITAGFVFIFFSY
+362 PIITAVFVFIFFSY
-376 SIFDQRKFFFQTNP
+376 SIFDQRKFFFQTKP
-390 EVVSRI
+390 ETVSRI

-409 ADYIKEHSAPS
+409 ADYIKEHSSPS

-435 ADRISSSKHIFM
+435 ADRISASKHIFM

-455 HALTMQKEAMTD
+455 HALSMQKEAMAD

-494 LFHWLDGFVSKNYKL
+494 LFHWLDGFVLKNYKL

-515 QDLNTTNYYWG
+515 QGLNTTNYYWG
-526 VDTTKFVPKESNF
+526 VDTTKFVPKGENF
-539 IQIYQRKQ
+539 IQIYQRKP
-547 SSS
+547 SS

>member
-1 MNHKNFLDNQP
+1 MSSINSLDNQP
-12 GEGIFLRYWDLI
+12 GDKIFLRYWDTL

-74 PGLFII
+74 PGVFII

-85 LILGKTIFAI
+85 LILGQTIFAI
-95 HFCLLIANL
+95 HFCLLVATL

-114 KKIFDSL
+114 KKLFDPL
-121 TGIVSGATF
+121 TGIISGATF

-136 PHAQG
+136 PYAQG

-155 SGIYILLLGIDS
+155 SGVYLLLLSIDS
-167 KKKSLFL
+167 EKKILFL

-189 ALVFIGLPV
+189 VFVFIGLPI
-198 VYCYWALFK
+198 VYLCWSLLK
-207 KSHRSRRSW
+207 KPRLKRKFY
-216 LEVLCFFTFGYFIPL
+216 LDAIFYFTFGYFIPL
-231 AIFFIFCLI
+231 VVFFIFCLL
-240 TGSWEQMFFWTFIMP
+240 TGSLEQMFFWTFIMP
-255 TEMTPSISITRAV
+255 TEMTPPISISRAV

-282 PLFFWTAAIGLLS
+282 PLFFGVAAIGLLS
-295 PLWDKTSRLAVIFIV
+295 PLWDKSSRLAVLFIV
-310 MFFVFSFFTMSL
+310 IFLVFSFFTMSL

-356 PLKKIN
+356 SLRRIN
-362 HIITAGFVFIFFSY
+362 PIITAVFVFIFFSY
-376 SIFDQRKFFFQTNP
+376 SIFDQRKFFFQTKP
-390 EVVSRI
+390 ETVSRI

-409 ADYIKEHSAPS
+409 ADYIKEHSSPS

-435 ADRISSSKHIFM
+435 ADRVSASKHIFM

-455 HALTMQKEAMTD
+455 HALSMQKEAMAD

-494 LFHWLDGFVSKNYKL
+494 LFHWLDGFVLKNYKL

-515 QDLNTTNYYWG
+515 QGLNTTNYYWG
-526 VDTTKFVPKESNF
+526 VDTTKFVPKGENF
-539 IQIYQRKQ
+539 IQIYQRKP
-547 SSS
+547 SS

>member
-1 MNHKNFLDNQP
+1 MSSINSLDNQP
-12 GEGIFLRYWDLI
+12 GDKIFLRYWDTL

-74 PGLFII
+74 PGVFII

-85 LILGKTIFAI
+85 LILGQTIFAI
-95 HFCLLIANL
+95 HFCLLVATL

-114 KKIFDSL
+114 KKLFDPL
-121 TGIVSGATF
+121 TGIISGATF

-136 PHAQG
+136 PYAQG

-155 SGIYILLLGIDS
+155 SGVYLLLLSIDS
-167 KKKSLFL
+167 EKKILFL

-189 ALVFIGLPV
+189 VFVFIGLPI
-198 VYCYWALFK
+198 VYLCWSLLK
-207 KSHRSRRSW
+207 KPRLKRKFY
-216 LEVLCFFTFGYFIPL
+216 LDAIFYFTFGYFIPL
-231 AIFFIFCLI
+231 AVFFIFCLI
-240 TGSWEQMFFWTFIMP
+240 TGSLEQMFFWTFIMP
-255 TEMTPSISITRAV
+255 TEMTPPISISRAV

-282 PLFFWTAAIGLLS
+282 PLFFGVAAIGLLS
-295 PLWDKTSRLAVIFIV
+295 PLWDKSSRLAVLFIV
-310 MFFVFSFFTMSL
+310 IFLVFSFFTMSL

-356 PLKKIN
+356 SLRRIN
-362 HIITAGFVFIFFSY
+362 PIITAVFVFIFFSY
-376 SIFDQRKFFFQTNP
+376 SIFDQRKFFFQTKP
-390 EVVSRI
+390 ETVSRI

-409 ADYIKEHSAPS
+409 ADYIKEHSSPS

-435 ADRISSSKHIFM
+435 ADRVSASKHIFM

-455 HALTMQKEAMTD
+455 HALSMQKEAMAD

-494 LFHWLDGFVSKNYKL
+494 LFHWLDGFVLKNYKL

-515 QDLNTTNYYWG
+515 QGLNTTNYYWG
-526 VDTTKFVPKESNF
+526 VDTTKFVPKGENF
-539 IQIYQRKQ
+539 IQIYQRKP
-547 SSS
+547 SS

>member
-1 MNHKNFLDNQP
+1 MSSINSLDNQP
-12 GEGIFLRYWDLI
+12 GDKIFLRYWDTL

-74 PGLFII
+74 PGVFII

-85 LILGKTIFAI
+85 LILGQTIFAI
-95 HFCLLIANL
+95 HFCLLVATL

-114 KKIFDSL
+114 KKLFDPL
-121 TGIVSGATF
+121 TGIISGATF

-136 PHAQG
+136 PYAQG

-155 SGIYILLLGIDS
+155 SGVYLLLLSIDS
-167 KKKSLFL
+167 EKKILFL

-189 ALVFIGLPV
+189 VFVFIGLPI
-198 VYCYWALFK
+198 VYLCWSLLK
-207 KSHRSRRSW
+207 KPRLKRKFY
-216 LEVLCFFTFGYFIPL
+216 LDAIFYFTFGYFIPL
-231 AIFFIFCLI
+231 AVFFIFCLI
-240 TGSWEQMFFWTFIMP
+240 TGSLEQMFFWTFIMP
-255 TEMTPSISITRAV
+255 TEMTPPISISRAV

-282 PLFFWTAAIGLLS
+282 PLFFGVAAIGLLS
-295 PLWDKTSRLAVIFIV
+295 PLWDKSSRLAVLFIAIFL
-310 MFFVFSFFTMSL
+310 VFSFFTMSL

-356 PLKKIN
+356 SLRRIN
-362 HIITAGFVFIFFSY
+362 PIITAVFVFIFFSY
-376 SIFDQRKFFFQTNP
+376 SIFDQRKFFFQTKP
-390 EVVSRI
+390 ETVSRI

-409 ADYIKEHSAPS
+409 ANYIKEHSSPS

-435 ADRISSSKHIFM
+435 ADRISASKHIFM

-455 HALTMQKEAMTD
+455 HALSMQKEAMAD

-494 LFHWLDGFVSKNYKL
+494 LFHWLDGFVLKNYKL

-515 QDLNTTNYYWG
+515 QGLNTTNYYWG
-526 VDTTKFVPKESNF
+526 VDTTKFVPKGENF
-539 IQIYQRKQ
+539 IQIYQRNL
-547 SSS
+547 SS

>member
-1 MNHKNFLDNQP
+1 MSSINSLDNQP
-12 GEGIFLRYWDLI
+12 GDKIFLRYWDTL

-74 PGLFII
+74 PGVFII

-85 LILGKTIFAI
+85 LILGQTIFAI
-95 HFCLLIANL
+95 HFCLLVATL

-114 KKIFDSL
+114 KKLFDPL
-121 TGIVSGATF
+121 TGIISGATF

-136 PHAQG
+136 PYAQG

-155 SGIYILLLGIDS
+155 SGVYLLLLSIDS
-167 KKKSLFL
+167 EKKILFL

-189 ALVFIGLPV
+189 IFVFIGLPI
-198 VYCYWALFK
+198 VYLCWSLLK
-207 KSHRSRRSW
+207 KPRLKRKFY
-216 LEVLCFFTFGYFIPL
+216 LDAIFYFTFGYFLPL
-231 AIFFIFCLI
+231 AVFFIFCLI
-240 TGSWEQMFFWTFIMP
+240 TGSLEQMFFWTFIMP
-255 TEMTPSISITRAV
+255 TEMTPPISISRAV

-282 PLFFWTAAIGLLS
+282 PLFFGVAAIGLLS
-295 PLWDKTSRLAVIFIV
+295 PLWDKSSRLAVLFIAIFL
-310 MFFVFSFFTMSL
+310 VFSFFTMSL

-356 PLKKIN
+356 SLRRIN
-362 HIITAGFVFIFFSY
+362 PIITAVFVFIFFSY
-376 SIFDQRKFFFQTNP
+376 SIFDQRKFFFQTKP
-390 EVVSRI
+390 ETVSRI

-409 ADYIKEHSAPS
+409 ADYIKEHSSPS

-435 ADRISSSKHIFM
+435 ADRVSASKHIFM

-455 HALTMQKEAMTD
+455 HALSMQKEAMAD

-494 LFHWLDGFVSKNYKL
+494 LFHWLDGFVLKNYKL

-515 QDLNTTNYYWG
+515 QGLNTTNYYWG
-526 VDTTKFVPKESNF
+526 VDTTKFVPKGENF
-539 IQIYQRKQ
+539 IQIYQRNL
-547 SSS
+547 SS

>member
-1 MNHKNFLDNQP
+1 MSPINSLDKQP
-12 GEGIFLRYWDLI
+12 AEKIFLRYWDTL

-74 PGLFII
+74 PGVFII

-85 LILGKTIFAI
+85 LILGQTIFAI
-95 HFCLLIANL
+95 HFCLLVATL

-114 KKIFDSL
+114 KKLFDPL
-121 TGIVSGATF
+121 TGIISGATF

-136 PHAQG
+136 PYAQG

-155 SGIYILLLGIDS
+155 SGVYLLLLSIDS
-167 KKKSLFL
+167 EKKILFL

-189 ALVFIGLPV
+189 VFVFIGLPI
-198 VYCYWALFK
+198 VYLCWSLLK
-207 KSHRSRRSW
+207 KPRLKRKFY
-216 LEVLCFFTFGYFIPL
+216 LDAIFYFTFGYFIPL
-231 AIFFIFCLI
+231 AVFFIFCLI
-240 TGSWEQMFFWTFIMP
+240 TGSLEQMFFWTFIMP
-255 TEMTPSISITRAV
+255 TEMTPPISISRAV

-282 PLFFWTAAIGLLS
+282 PLFFGVAAIGLLS
-295 PLWDKTSRLAVIFIV
+295 PLWDKSSRLAVLFIV
-310 MFFVFSFFTMSL
+310 IFLVFSFFTMSL

-356 PLKKIN
+356 SLRRIN
-362 HIITAGFVFIFFSY
+362 PIITAVFVFIFFSY
-376 SIFDQRKFFFQTNP
+376 SIFDQRKFFFQTKP
-390 EVVSRI
+390 ETVSRI

-409 ADYIKEHSAPS
+409 ADYIKEHSSPS

-435 ADRISSSKHIFM
+435 ADRVSASKHIFM

-455 HALTMQKEAMTD
+455 HALSMQKEAMAD

-494 LFHWLDGFVSKNYKL
+494 LFHWLDGFVLKNYKL

-515 QDLNTTNYYWG
+515 QGLNTTNYYWG
-526 VDTTKFVPKESNF
+526 VDTTKFVPKGENF
-539 IQIYQRKQ
+539 IQIYQRKP
-547 SSS
+547 SS

>member
-1 MNHKNFLDNQP
+1 MSPINSLDKQP
-12 GEGIFLRYWDLI
+12 GDEIFLRYWDTL

-74 PGLFII
+74 PGVFII

-85 LILGKTIFAI
+85 LILGQTIFAI
-95 HFCLLIANL
+95 HFCLLVATL

-114 KKIFDSL
+114 KKLFDPL
-121 TGIVSGATF
+121 TGIISGATF

-136 PHAQG
+136 PYAQG

-155 SGIYILLLGIDS
+155 SGVYLLLLSIDS
-167 KKKSLFL
+167 EKKILFL

-189 ALVFIGLPV
+189 VFVFIGLPI
-198 VYCYWALFK
+198 VYLCWSLLK
-207 KSHRSRRSW
+207 KPRLKRKFY
-216 LEVLCFFTFGYFIPL
+216 LDAIFYFTFGYFIPL
-231 AIFFIFCLI
+231 AVFFIFCLI
-240 TGSWEQMFFWTFIMP
+240 TGSLEQMFFWTFIMP
-255 TEMTPSISITRAV
+255 TEMTPPISISRAV

-282 PLFFWTAAIGLLS
+282 PLFFGVAAIGLLS
-295 PLWDKTSRLAVIFIV
+295 PLWDKSSRLAVLFIV
-310 MFFVFSFFTMSL
+310 IFLVFSFFTMSL

-356 PLKKIN
+356 SLRRIN
-362 HIITAGFVFIFFSY
+362 PIITAVFVFIFFSY
-376 SIFDQRKFFFQTNP
+376 SIFDQRKFFFQTKP
-390 EVVSRI
+390 ETVSRI

-409 ADYIKEHSAPS
+409 ADYIKEHSSPS

-435 ADRISSSKHIFM
+435 ADRVSASKHIFM

-455 HALTMQKEAMTD
+455 HALSMQKEAMAD

-494 LFHWLDGFVSKNYKL
+494 LFHWLDGFVLKNYKL

-515 QDLNTTNYYWG
+515 QGLNTTNYYWG
-526 VDTTKFVPKESNF
+526 VDTTKFVPKGENF
-539 IQIYQRKQ
+539 IQIYQRNL
-547 SSS
+547 SS